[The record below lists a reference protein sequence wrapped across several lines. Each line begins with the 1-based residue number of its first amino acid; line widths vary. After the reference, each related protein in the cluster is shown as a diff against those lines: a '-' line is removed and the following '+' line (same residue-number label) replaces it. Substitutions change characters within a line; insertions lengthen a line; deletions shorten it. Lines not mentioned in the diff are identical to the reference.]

1 MKAMIELKELKFSEL
16 TQSKCKPCEA
26 GVPPLNSEQ
35 LQLYREDPN
44 FNWAIID
51 EKKIEK
57 DYHFDSYGKTIEF
70 VNKVAYLAE
79 DEGHHPV
86 MHVFFNKVSVELWT
100 HAIDGL
106 SENDFIL
113 AAKIDE
119 IHV

>member
-1 MKAMIELKELKFSEL
+1 MVIELKELKYAEL
-16 TQSKCKPCEA
+16 TRSKCKPCEA
-26 GVPPLNSEQ
+26 GVPPLNLEQ
-35 LQLYREDPN
+35 LQKYRDDTS
-44 FNWAIID
+44 FNWEMIE
-51 EKKIEK
+51 EKKIVK
-57 DYHFDSYGKTIEF
+57 DFNFESYGKTIEF

-86 MHVFFNKVSVELWT
+86 MHVYFSKVTIELWT

-119 IHV
+119 IQV

>member
-1 MKAMIELKELKFSEL
+1 MDIAIKYVELS
-16 TQSKCKPCEA
+16 QSKCKPCEK
-26 GVPPLNSEQ
+26 GVPPLNALE
-35 LQLYREDPN
+35 LQSYREDENFKWDMKENKKIVKN
-44 FNWAIID
+44 FN
-51 EKKIEK
+51 
-57 DYHFDSYGKTIEF
+57 FDSYSKTIAF

-86 MHVFFNKVSVELWT
+86 MHVYFDKVTIELWT

-119 IHV
+119 IHI